1 MALLQAIVSF
11 ITRTFG
17 KILSS
22 LLDWPVVSLFGRVSG
37 RRQLFLWG
45 MMAAAAAWPILLIG
59 VLAPKA
65 ATFFFTFVPMASS
78 VPPNLV
84 RTLWLGVAVLVP
96 VAVGITVAA
105 QSPSGTRDG
114 YARSILRGFPI
125 TIGLALAFL
134 VLLVT
139 VPVLRV
145 ASALHGR
152 RDTYVPLVTTPE
164 SYPIAADLVLSS
176 LRRHGFTVRRIEP
189 PWWAALPSQILQHL
203 ARQAFTGYVA
213 DQSAYFDSADLE
225 AVLYPNALM
234 LRASADVAARAHA
247 LVVEAFTGQPDMFQ
261 TASRDGQEIERQIQR
276 VWSVYRLNP
285 RAHEHAVPLRSRHDE
300 IAAEIAQRPLSF
312 DDWQVV
318 YGELLQLGRA
328 LEGNQ
333 QILDVTLPKE
343 SFMASLTPP
352 IPIDPA
358 TQSLSTRQLLSQLL
372 DTVSLLVTKEVEL
385 ARAELRADVKAELG
399 MVKLLVA
406 AGVVAIFAVNMLL
419 VAAVFAL
426 TAVMPGWLAALVVT
440 AALVLIAVVL
450 GLIGWQRRVST
461 PLAVTRKTVKEDMQ
475 WAKERLA

>member
-1 MALLQAIVSF
+1 M
-11 ITRTFG
+11 
-17 KILSS
+17 
-22 LLDWPVVSLFGRVSG
+22 
-37 RRQLFLWG
+37 
-45 MMAAAAAWPILLIG
+45 
-59 VLAPKA
+59 
-65 ATFFFTFVPMASS
+65 
-78 VPPNLV
+78 
-84 RTLWLGVAVLVP
+84 
-96 VAVGITVAA
+96 
-105 QSPSGTRDG
+105 
-114 YARSILRGFPI
+114 
-125 TIGLALAFL
+125 
-134 VLLVT
+134 
-139 VPVLRV
+139 
-145 ASALHGR
+145 
-152 RDTYVPLVTTPE
+152 
-164 SYPIAADLVLSS
+164 
-176 LRRHGFTVRRIEP
+176 
-189 PWWAALPSQILQHL
+189 
-203 ARQAFTGYVA
+203 
-213 DQSAYFDSADLE
+213 
-225 AVLYPNALM
+225 LYPNALM

-285 RAHEHAVPLRSRHDE
+285 RAHEHTVPLRSRHDE

-318 YGELLQLGRA
+318 YRELLQLGRA
-328 LEGNQ
+328 LEGHS